1 MQFDFLD
8 FFKARPETVKYFFI
22 YNLSPLQFALYSPK
36 SDASHDTIQALNIKI
51 HSLSL
56 AVTPDSLSVISSNAT
71 SLEVAWQPSKVYD
84 KNGDIQGYV
93 MCPREKSLITCQM
106 NKTYAEQYE
115 RTKWIEG
122 LNPYTEYFI
131 DITTYNV
138 AGQGSPISVLHRTE
152 QAGSSF

>member
-1 MQFDFLD
+1 M
-8 FFKARPETVKYFFI
+8 
-22 YNLSPLQFALYSPK
+22 
-36 SDASHDTIQALNIKI
+36 
-51 HSLSL
+51 
-56 AVTPDSLSVISSNAT
+56 
-71 SLEVAWQPSKVYD
+71 YD

-106 NKTYAEQYE
+106 NKTYAVQYE

-122 LNPYTEYFI
+122 LKPYTEYFI

-152 QAGSSF
+152 QAGLFTYL